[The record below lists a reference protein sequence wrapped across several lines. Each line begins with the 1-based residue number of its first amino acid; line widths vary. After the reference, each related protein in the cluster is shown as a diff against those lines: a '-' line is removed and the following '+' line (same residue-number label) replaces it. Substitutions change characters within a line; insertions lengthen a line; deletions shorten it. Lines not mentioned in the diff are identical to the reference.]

1 MGAKPMAFLILRAMD
16 RIHGPFFMGKIKK
29 EGIVRNRKQI
39 SNKGRR
45 Q

>member
-29 EGIVRNRKQI
+29 EGIMGSRNKI
-39 SNKGRR
+39 SIKGRR

>member
-16 RIHGPFFMGKIKK
+16 RIHGPFFLGKIK
-29 EGIVRNRKQI
+29 EEAIMGNRKTI
-39 SNKGRR
+39 SIKGRK